1 MKNLQ
6 CRYLSEVR
14 VWIIDLK
21 INESLAQD
29 YRKILSV
36 DENDKADRF
45 CFAKDRI
52 NYIACRFALRQLLGE
67 LLDQPAH
74 EIRFDYSKFQ
84 KPYVRDSAIGFNVSH
99 TNELA
104 LIALAPWP
112 VGIDIEWHLREIE
125 ADELASRFFS
135 RKEAEAFS
143 HTEAKDKIRTFYS
156 IWTKKEAV
164 IKAVG
169 EGLSY
174 PLDSFHVGIL
184 PADDTLEFE
193 GKHAS
198 EQRWQLKSLK
208 MPFTDYS
215 AAVVAEGSLE
225 NISMHT
231 FNHGL
236 R

>member
-45 CFAKDRI
+45 CLAKDRI

-104 LIALAPWP
+104 LIVLAPWP

-135 RKEAEAFS
+135 RKEAEAF
-143 HTEAKDKIRTFYS
+143 HTQKPKIKYERF
-156 IWTKKEAV
+156 
-164 IKAVG
+164 
-169 EGLSY
+169 
-174 PLDSFHVGIL
+174 
-184 PADDTLEFE
+184 TLF
-193 GKHAS
+193 G
-198 EQRWQLKSLK
+198 QRRKRL
-208 MPFTDYS
+208 
-215 AAVVAEGSLE
+215 
-225 NISMHT
+225 
-231 FNHGL
+231 L
-236 R
+236 RL